1 MSAPKT
7 IAVTEAAYRALEQL
21 KRPGESFSDVIV
33 RRLGGHRYREFVGCW
48 GTLSAGQLARIRQ
61 EVDAGRRA
69 SERKS
74 AKRIERLGGP

>member
-1 MSAPKT
+1 MPSPKT

-48 GTLSAGQLARIRQ
+48 GSLSERQ
-61 EVDAGRRA
+61 FAHIEADLDAGRAA

-74 AKRIERLGGP
+74 ARRAGRLGGR